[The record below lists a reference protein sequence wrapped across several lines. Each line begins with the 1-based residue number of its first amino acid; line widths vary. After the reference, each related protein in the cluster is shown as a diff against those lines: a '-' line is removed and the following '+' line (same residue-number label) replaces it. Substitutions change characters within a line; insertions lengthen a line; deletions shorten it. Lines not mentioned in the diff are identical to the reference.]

1 MALLNKEQLQER
13 FKLSRERKEKKK
25 EAERK
30 KKEAERKKKEAE
42 RKKRKAESDKL
53 RKETMAEL
61 NKPRKINLV
70 KLDTPSTEKEWK
82 HYVVDNCSSIISR
95 ILVGD
100 IYETREELMEAE
112 KRGEGKLNWEF
123 FNKLVKEVRKE
134 LN

>member
-1 MALLNKEQLQER
+1 MALLTKEQLQER
-13 FKLSRERKEKKK
+13 FRISRERQ
-25 EAERK
+25 AK

-42 RKKRKAESDKL
+42 RKKRKEESDKR

-70 KLDTPSTEKEWK
+70 KLDTPTTTTKEWK
-82 HYVVDNCSSIISR
+82 HYVVDNASSIISR

>member
-1 MALLNKEQLQER
+1 MGLLTKEQLQER
-13 FKLSRERKEKKK
+13 FKLSRERQ
-25 EAERK
+25 A
-30 KKEAERKKKEAE
+30 KKKEAE

-61 NKPRKINLV
+61 NRPRKINLV
-70 KLDTPSTEKEWK
+70 KLDAPSTSKEWK

>member
-1 MALLNKEQLQER
+1 MGLLTKEQLQER
-13 FKLSRERKEKKK
+13 FRISREKQAKKK
-25 EAERK
+25 EE
-30 KKEAERKKKEAE
+30 E
-42 RKKRKAESDKL
+42 RKKRKAESDKR

-70 KLDTPSTEKEWK
+70 KLDTSTEKEWK
-82 HYVVDNCSSIISR
+82 HYVVDNASSIISR

-112 KRGEGKLNWEF
+112 KRGEGKLNWDF
-123 FNKLVKEVRKE
+123 FNKLVNEVRKE

>member
-1 MALLNKEQLQER
+1 MGLLTKEQLQER
-13 FKLSRERKEKKK
+13 FRISREKQ
-25 EAERK
+25 AK

-61 NKPRKINLV
+61 NRPRKINLV

-123 FNKLVKEVRKE
+123 FDKLVKEVRKE

>member
-1 MALLNKEQLQER
+1 MALLTKEQLQER
-13 FKLSRERKEKKK
+13 FKLSRERQ
-25 EAERK
+25 A
-30 KKEAERKKKEAE
+30 KKKEAE

-53 RKETMAEL
+53 RKDTMAGL
-61 NKPRKINLV
+61 NRPRKINLV
-70 KLDTPSTEKEWK
+70 KLDTPSTVKEWK
-82 HYVVDNCSSIISR
+82 HYVVDNNSSIISR

-112 KRGEGKLNWEF
+112 KRGEGKLNWDF

>member
-1 MALLNKEQLQER
+1 MALLTKEQLQER
-13 FKLSRERKEKKK
+13 FKLSRERQ
-25 EAERK
+25 AN

-42 RKKRKAESDKL
+42 RKKRKAESDKR

-70 KLDTPSTEKEWK
+70 KLDTPSTTEKEWK
-82 HYVVDNCSSIISR
+82 HYVVDNASSIISR

-123 FNKLVKEVRKE
+123 FDKLVKEVRKE

>member
-1 MALLNKEQLQER
+1 MGLLTKEQLQER
-13 FKLSRERKEKKK
+13 FKLSRERQ
-25 EAERK
+25 A
-30 KKEAERKKKEAE
+30 KKKEAE
-42 RKKRKAESDKL
+42 RKKRKAESDKR

-70 KLDTPSTEKEWK
+70 KLDTPSTAKEWK
-82 HYVVDNCSSIISR
+82 HYVVDNASSIISR

-112 KRGEGKLNWEF
+112 KRGEGKLNWDF
-123 FNKLVKEVRKE
+123 FDKLVKEVRKE

>member
-1 MALLNKEQLQER
+1 MGLLTKEQLQER
-13 FKLSRERKEKKK
+13 FRISREKQ
-25 EAERK
+25 A
-30 KKEAERKKKEAE
+30 KKKEAE
-42 RKKRKAESDKL
+42 RKKRKADSDKR
-53 RKETMAEL
+53 RKETMDEL

-123 FNKLVKEVRKE
+123 FDKLVKEVRKE

>member
-1 MALLNKEQLQER
+1 MGLLTKEQLQER
-13 FKLSRERKEKKK
+13 FRISRERQ
-25 EAERK
+25 A
-30 KKEAERKKKEAE
+30 KKKEAE
-42 RKKRKAESDKL
+42 RKKRKAESDKR

-70 KLDTPSTEKEWK
+70 KLETPTTSKECK
-82 HYVVDNCSSIISR
+82 HYVVDSYSSIISR

-112 KRGEGKLNWEF
+112 KRGEGKLNLEF
-123 FNKLVKEVRKE
+123 FDKLVKEVKKE

>member
-1 MALLNKEQLQER
+1 MGLLTKEQLQER
-13 FKLSRERKEKKK
+13 FRISREKQ
-25 EAERK
+25 AK

-42 RKKRKAESDKL
+42 RKKRKEESDKR

-70 KLDTPSTEKEWK
+70 KLDTPTTEKEWK

-112 KRGEGKLNWEF
+112 KRGEGKLNWELF
-123 FNKLVKEVRKE
+123 DKLVKEVRKE

>member
-1 MALLNKEQLQER
+1 MGLLTKEQLQER
-13 FKLSRERKEKKK
+13 FRISREKQ
-25 EAERK
+25 A
-30 KKEAERKKKEAE
+30 KKKEAE
-42 RKKRKAESDKL
+42 RKKRKEESDKR

-70 KLDTPSTEKEWK
+70 KLDTPTITKERTIT
-82 HYVVDNCSSIISR
+82 HYAVDDSSLISA
-95 ILVGD
+95 ILIGNL
-100 IYETREELMEAE
+100 YETREELMEAE

>member
-1 MALLNKEQLQER
+1 MALLTKEQLQER
-13 FKLSRERKEKKK
+13 FKLSRERQE
-25 EAERK
+25 
-30 KKEAERKKKEAE
+30 KKKEAE
-42 RKKRKAESDKL
+42 RKKRKAESDKR

-61 NKPRKINLV
+61 NKPKKINLV
-70 KLDTPSTEKEWK
+70 KLDTPTITKERTIT

>member
-1 MALLNKEQLQER
+1 MALLTKEQLQER
-13 FKLSRERKEKKK
+13 FKLSRERQ
-25 EAERK
+25 A
-30 KKEAERKKKEAE
+30 KKKEAE

-61 NKPRKINLV
+61 NKPKKINLV
-70 KLDTPSTEKEWK
+70 KLDAPITAKEWK
-82 HYVVDNCSSIISR
+82 HYVVDNASSIISR

-123 FNKLVKEVRKE
+123 FDKLVKEVRKE

>member
-1 MALLNKEQLQER
+1 MALLTKEQLQER
-13 FKLSRERKEKKK
+13 FRISRERQ
-25 EAERK
+25 A
-30 KKEAERKKKEAE
+30 KKKEAE
-42 RKKRKAESDKL
+42 RKKRKEESDKR

-70 KLDTPSTEKEWK
+70 KLDTPTTAKEWK
-82 HYVVDNCSSIISR
+82 HYVVDNTSSIISR

-123 FNKLVKEVRKE
+123 FDKLVKEVRKE

>member
-1 MALLNKEQLQER
+1 MALLTKEQLQER
-13 FKLSRERKEKKK
+13 FKLSRERQ
-25 EAERK
+25 AK

-61 NKPRKINLV
+61 NKPKKINLV
-70 KLDTPSTEKEWK
+70 KLYTPTATAKEWK
-82 HYVVDNCSSIISR
+82 HYVVDNASSIISR

>member
-1 MALLNKEQLQER
+1 MALLTKEQLKER
-13 FKLSRERKEKKK
+13 FRISRERQE
-25 EAERK
+25 
-30 KKEAERKKKEAE
+30 KKKEAE
-42 RKKRKAESDKL
+42 RKKRKAESDKR

-70 KLDTPSTEKEWK
+70 KLDTPTITKERTIT
-82 HYVVDNCSSIISR
+82 HYAVDDSSLISA
-95 ILVGD
+95 ILIGNL
-100 IYETREELMEAE
+100 YETREELMEAE

>member
-1 MALLNKEQLQER
+1 MGLLTKEQLQER
-13 FKLSRERKEKKK
+13 FRISREKQ
-25 EAERK
+25 AK

-70 KLDTPSTEKEWK
+70 KLDTPITKEWK

-123 FNKLVKEVRKE
+123 FDKLVKKVRKE

>member
-1 MALLNKEQLQER
+1 MGLLTKEQLQER
-13 FKLSRERKEKKK
+13 FRISREKQ
-25 EAERK
+25 A
-30 KKEAERKKKEAE
+30 KKKEAE
-42 RKKRKAESDKL
+42 RKKRKAESDKR

-70 KLDTPSTEKEWK
+70 KLDTPPTTTEKECK
-82 HYVVDNCSSIISR
+82 HYVVDSYSSIISR

-123 FNKLVKEVRKE
+123 FDKLVKEVRKE

>member
-1 MALLNKEQLQER
+1 MGLLTKEQLQER
-13 FKLSRERKEKKK
+13 FKLSRERQ
-25 EAERK
+25 AK

-42 RKKRKAESDKL
+42 RKKRKEESDKR

-70 KLDTPSTEKEWK
+70 KLDTPSITKEWK
-82 HYVVDNCSSIISR
+82 HYVVDNASSIISR

>member
-1 MALLNKEQLQER
+1 MGLLTKEQLQEKFR
-13 FKLSRERKEKKK
+13 ISREKQ
-25 EAERK
+25 A
-30 KKEAERKKKEAE
+30 KKKEAE
-42 RKKRKAESDKL
+42 RKKRKEESDKR

-70 KLDTPSTEKEWK
+70 KLDTPSTKEWK
-82 HYVVDNCSSIISR
+82 HYVVDNCSSIISK

>member
-1 MALLNKEQLQER
+1 MALLTKEQLQER
-13 FKLSRERKEKKK
+13 FKLSRERQ
-25 EAERK
+25 AK

-42 RKKRKAESDKL
+42 RKKRKEESDKR

-70 KLDTPSTEKEWK
+70 KLDTSTEKEWK
-82 HYVVDNCSSIISR
+82 HYVVDNASSIISR

-123 FNKLVKEVRKE
+123 FNKLVNEVRKE

>member
-1 MALLNKEQLQER
+1 MGLLTKEQLQER
-13 FKLSRERKEKKK
+13 FRISREKQAKKK

-30 KKEAERKKKEAE
+30 KKEAERK
-42 RKKRKAESDKL
+42 RRKAESDKL
-53 RKETMAEL
+53 RKDTMAEL
-61 NKPRKINLV
+61 NRPRKINLV
-70 KLDTPSTEKEWK
+70 KLDTPSTTKEWK